1 MKMRLLLVLCLLF
14 NFTTYKAQEKRIA
27 LVIGNVEYVHASPL
41 KNPVNDAELI
51 KSTLISLEIEE
62 GVNGK

>member
-1 MKMRLLLVLCLLF
+1 MRIILTLFFLCFLGF
-14 NFTTYKAQEKRIA
+14 YKAQEKRIA
-27 LVIGNVEYVHASPL
+27 LVIGNAEYVHASPL